1 MVQTVLADMLAADA
15 AKKATGANFS
25 LATCGWTL
33 GPLDNRSYFDVL
45 PSGWSLSSINEKVG
59 NWPPEPEYANVTQ
72 HDKWVI
78 PW

>member
-1 MVQTVLADMLAADA
+1 M
-15 AKKATGANFS
+15 
-25 LATCGWTL
+25 
-33 GPLDNRSYFDVL
+33 GPLDNRSYFDDVL
-45 PSGWSLSSINEKVG
+45 PPGWSLSSINEKVG

>member
-1 MVQTVLADMLAADA
+1 MIDQCCMVVCHVTLSA
-15 AKKATGANFS
+15 
-25 LATCGWTL
+25 GWTL

-45 PSGWSLSSINEKVG
+45 PPGWSLSSINEKVG